1 MFAMNHRKAL
11 PDAPRAVNAHH
22 AVRAFTLVE
31 LLVVIG
37 IIALLISIL
46 LPALGK
52 ARAQA
57 NLVDCASNLR
67 NIGQA
72 INEYTAE
79 NKGYL
84 PDGDGYPLH
93 SGRFWYW
100 SDTLSLMLGQKP
112 DPASPGRPLDTSG
125 IFHDPEV
132 AYLGARG
139 LRSCDYIANA
149 RVLVTTAVSTNFG
162 AGLTGTGS
170 ELLREQT
177 YSLRSAGSIRR
188 ASEVAMVWD
197 NRIELHGGTIGD
209 EEDAAPCNFAM
220 EGWETN
226 YTQSNADGYG
236 FPIPYYHLFKG
247 YAHRI
252 LLGEGINNPIDQG
265 LTSASI
271 TGASLVGEQYDNCD
285 FTNPNW
291 GSGFNPGGQYQCEMR
306 FRHLNNTTCNVL
318 FLDGHV
324 EPFAIGTVTAKML
337 CVNINW
343 PAGCGD

>member
-1 MFAMNHRKAL
+1 MNRCA
-11 PDAPRAVNAHH
+11 
-22 AVRAFTLVE
+22 RAFTLVE

-52 ARAQA
+52 ARSQA
-57 NLVDCASNLR
+57 NLVACSSNLR

-84 PDGDGYPLH
+84 PDGEGYPLK
-93 SGRFWYW
+93 SGQFWYW
-100 SDTLSLMLGQKP
+100 DDTLSLMLGQKA
-112 DPASPGRPLDTSG
+112 DPAAPMRPKETSAV
-125 IFHDPEV
+125 FHDPEV
-132 AYLGARG
+132 DYYGTRDP
-139 LRSCDYIANA
+139 RSCDYIANA
-149 RVLVTTAVSTNFG
+149 RVLVTTAISTGFG
-162 AGLTGTGS
+162 VAVPPPTNS
-170 ELLREQT
+170 ENLRELT
-177 YSLRSAGSIRR
+177 YQNLRTAGSINR

-197 NRIELHGGTIGD
+197 NRIELHDGTIGP
-209 EEDAAPCNFAM
+209 EEGAAPCNFAM

-226 YTQSNADGYG
+226 YTANTAHGYA
-236 FPIPYYHLFKG
+236 FPIPYYHKYNG
-247 YAHRI
+247 YGRRI
-252 LLGEGINNPIDQG
+252 LLGEGINNTIDQG
-265 LTSASI
+265 VTSASI
-271 TGASLVGEQYDNCD
+271 IGASLVGEKYDNCD

-306 FRHLNNTTCNVL
+306 FRHLNNTTCNIL

-337 CVNINW
+337 CVNVTW
-343 PAGCGD
+343 PAGCGF